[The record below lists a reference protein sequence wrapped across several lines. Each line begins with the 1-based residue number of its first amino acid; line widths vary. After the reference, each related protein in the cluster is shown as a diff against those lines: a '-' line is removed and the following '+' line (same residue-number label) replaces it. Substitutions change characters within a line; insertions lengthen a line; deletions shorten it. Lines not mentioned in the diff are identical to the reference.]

1 MPKAPPTPLALARA
15 RGRLE
20 RQLLGEGL
28 LVAGVDEVGRGCL
41 AGPVYA
47 AMAVLD
53 FAKVKRL
60 KKAERALLRDS
71 KQLSRQQRAAMV
83 PVIHDVALDWQVAS
97 ASVEEI
103 DGLGILQANVLA
115 MRRCLA
121 LAGSPFDLLLV
132 DGKLPVAGY
141 AGRQQTVVKGDSLCY
156 SIAAA
161 SILAKESRD
170 AYMREQAELF
180 PGYGFEQHVGYGTAQ
195 HLAMIDRLGVCRL
208 HRRSFEPIRVY
219 VDDSGTLRGSE
230 AGAPA

>member
-1 MPKAPPTPLALARA
+1 MVKAAPSPRALARA

-20 RQLLGEGL
+20 RQLLADGL

-47 AMAVLD
+47 ASAILD

-60 KKAERALLRDS
+60 KKAQRDLLRDS
-71 KQLSRQQRAAMV
+71 KQLSHAQRAAMV
-83 PVIHDVALDWQVAS
+83 PVIRDVCLDWQVAS

-103 DGLGILQANVLA
+103 DEIGILQACFLA
-115 MRRCLA
+115 MRRCL
-121 LAGSPFDLLLV
+121 GVCGVPFDLLLV

-141 AGRQQTVVKGDSLCY
+141 AGRQQTVVKGDSLCF

-161 SILAKESRD
+161 SILAKETRD
-170 AYMREQAELF
+170 EHMREQAGVF

-195 HLAMIDRLGVCRL
+195 HLAKIAKHGVCRL
-208 HRRSFEPIRVY
+208 HRRSFEPIRERLER
-219 VDDSGTLRGSE
+219 SRGE